1 MICNAVL
8 TNPSIPP
15 VAPIWLFENL
25 SLCQEKSKEKSLK
38 TVIVKVP
45 RATST
50 HLLLWHFF
58 FRVCKS
64 KGMLQQ
70 NPRAQLYCASLYVY
84 LYTHTYY
91 QPYHPWPFN
100 RLKTSKCINLEHQ
113 KGVSHKTKNLQ
124 RFPQAAARESPERWR
139 HRTALLEKERSPRH
153 RDPSVGQPCGQTKT
167 CCQPVNLQS
176 HTCWMLQKSRKK
188 HHLFTC
194 YPWNSYEKWDTLQ
207 MNLCRFSSINSCFWN
222 NQARNW
228 SS

>member
-153 RDPSVGQPCGQTKT
+153 RDPCVGQPCGQQKPTA
-167 CCQPVNLQS
+167 NLWIFTS
-176 HTCWMLQKSRKK
+176 YCWLLQKSRKS
-188 HHLFTC
+188 TTS
-194 YPWNSYEKWDTLQ
+194 YPVLYETLMKNGDTLQ
-207 MNLCRFSSINSCFWN
+207 MNLCRISSINSCFWN